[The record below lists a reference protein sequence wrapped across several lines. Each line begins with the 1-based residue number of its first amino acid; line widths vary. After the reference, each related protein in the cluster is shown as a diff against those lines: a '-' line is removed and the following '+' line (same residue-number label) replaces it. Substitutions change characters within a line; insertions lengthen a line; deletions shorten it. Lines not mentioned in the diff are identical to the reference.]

1 MEIEKSGEVVALER
15 RNTDRDSQTMK
26 ETRMPDNEVAT
37 SLLLAMA
44 TSGESRSRQSKGWIP
59 MRTSQ
64 VERVENTTK
73 SSRRMVCIYLTW
85 KTVVITVETVNNG
98 RKTTKE
104 VLRLHSS
111 KGKRC

>member
-1 MEIEKSGEVVALER
+1 MVALER

-59 MRTSQ
+59 MRTPQ

-98 RKTTKE
+98 RKTAKE